1 MFETLKTS
9 KKKLLRGLKVA
20 SRGDS
25 LLFLSTKFQLVPINP
40 INSYY
45 SAWADLGSNAFDLL
59 EYDNGT

>member
-9 KKKLLRGLKVA
+9 KKKTFTGPQ
-20 SRGDS
+20 SS
-25 LLFLSTKFQLVPINP
+25 LPRRFFAVLEHKFQLVPINP